1 MTLRLYDTMARE
13 KRVFQPQD
21 PKRITVYLCGPTVYN
36 YAHIGNARPSIAF
49 DVLRRLLL
57 KTYGEGS
64 VVFARNITDIE
75 DKIIKASLDSGQ
87 PISAIT
93 KMYADIYN
101 ADMLALNVLAPSV
114 EPWAS
119 GHIPEMIEIIEKL
132 VRRKYAYVGKDGVWF
147 SVNAMSDYGKL
158 SGRKQEDNEAGAR
171 VEPADDKRD
180 SADFALW
187 KFAKPGEP
195 EDAIWDA
202 PWGRGRPGWHIE
214 CSAMAA
220 KHLGR
225 TLDIHA
231 GGIDLQFPHH
241 ENEIAQSECAHGEQL
256 ARYWLHNGFL
266 DMSGEKMSKSLG
278 NVVRVHDLLKQWPG
292 EVIRF
297 AMLSGHYRAPLDW
310 TPDLLSQAKTT
321 LDRIYGALRRVW
333 HMEGGKAT
341 YRGVREA
348 LEDDLN
354 TPEALAALSAVASA
368 ANTAADQNDHGMMA
382 ATRADLLA
390 AGDLLGLLT
399 KTPKQWEQGGD
410 ADEAARID
418 AMVAARVAAR
428 AAKDWAQADLI
439 RKALAEEGVE
449 IMDGVGGS
457 TWRRI

>member
-1 MTLRLYDTMARE
+1 
-13 KRVFQPQD
+13 
-21 PKRITVYLCGPTVYN
+21 
-36 YAHIGNARPSIAF
+36 
-49 DVLRRLLL
+49 
-57 KTYGEGS
+57 
-64 VVFARNITDIE
+64 
-75 DKIIKASLDSGQ
+75 
-87 PISAIT
+87 
-93 KMYADIYN
+93 
-101 ADMLALNVLAPSV
+101 MLELNVLPPSI
-114 EPWAS
+114 EPWAT
-119 GHIPEMIEIIEKL
+119 GHVPEMIEIIEKL
-132 VRRKYAYVGKDGVWF
+132 VRKDYAYVGKDGVWF
-147 SVNAMSDYGKL
+147 SVNAMSDYGRL
-158 SGRKQEDNEAGAR
+158 SGRRPEDNEAGAR
-171 VEPADDKRD
+171 VEPGEDKRD
-180 SADFALW
+180 AADFALW

-241 ENEIAQSECAHGEQL
+241 ENEIAQSECAHGEIM

-266 DMSGEKMSKSLG
+266 DMGGEKMSKSLG
-278 NVVRVHDLLKQWPG
+278 NVVMVHDLLKDWPG

-310 TPDLLSQAKTT
+310 TPDLLKQAKTT

-333 HMEGGKAT
+333 AAEGGRAT
-341 YRGVREA
+341 YRGVRDA

-354 TPEALAALSAVASA
+354 TPEALAALSAIASA
-368 ANTAADQNDHGMMA
+368 ANTAADQNDAEMMQ

-390 AGDLLGLLT
+390 AGELLGLLT
-399 KTPKQWEQGGD
+399 VSPKEWEQGGNPD
-410 ADEAARID
+410 DAARID
-418 AMVAARVAAR
+418 ALVAARVAAR
-428 AAKDWAQADLI
+428 LSKDWAEADRI

-449 IMDGVGGS
+449 IMDGAGGS